1 MRLSSAGFNPQPH
14 EVTGEK
20 RVLNSELWHACA
32 GPLVSLPPVGS
43 RVVYFPQGH
52 SEQVAASTNKEVDAH
67 IPNYP
72 SLHPQLICQLHNVT
86 MHADVETDEVYAQM
100 TLQPLNAQEQKDPY
114 LPAELGVPSR
124 QPTNYFCKTLTA
136 SDTST
141 HGGFSVPR
149 RAAEKVF
156 PPLDY
161 SQQPPA
167 QELMA
172 RDLHDNEWK
181 FRHIFRGQPKR
192 HLLTTGWS
200 VFVSAKRL
208 VAGDSVLFIW
218 LETSF
223 KLGFLFKCYIQIM
236 KLTQVFVMLGT
247 IRINYFLV

>member
-1 MRLSSAGFNPQPH
+1 MRLSSPAGAVLPAQAPASPEAAEEH
-14 EVTGEK
+14 K
-20 RVLNSELWHACA
+20 CLNSELWHACA
-32 GPLVSLPPVGS
+32 GPLVSLPAVGS

-52 SEQVAASTNKEVDAH
+52 SEQVAASTNKEIESQ

-72 SLHPQLICQLHNVT
+72 NLPPQLICQLHNVT
-86 MHADVETDEVYAQM
+86 MHADAETDEVYAQM
-100 TLQPLNAQEQKDPY
+100 TLQPLNPQELKDPY
-114 LPAELGVPSR
+114 LPAELGTANK

-156 PPLDY
+156 PPLDFTM
-161 SQQPPA
+161 QPPA
-167 QELMA
+167 QELFA
-172 RDLHDNEWK
+172 KDLHGNEWK

-208 VAGDSVLFIW
+208 VAGDSVLFI
-218 LETSF
+218 
-223 KLGFLFKCYIQIM
+223 
-236 KLTQVFVMLGT
+236 
-247 IRINYFLV
+247 